1 MSEWKAGGKAMVDL
15 VQGPGDAHTFHIQS
29 SGGPYFLVS
38 ASALQPV
45 ADPHQALKDAV
56 IEKVKAW
63 RQAGVQLR
71 ASGIAD
77 VWIAID
83 ALTAAQTP
91 PKPDLVEVFYEVA
104 GYNLS
109 VCSSQTWKLCRSKPD
124 ECACRRYIT
133 EGLAAVDAAR
143 GAMTPEE
150 LAAELERLGTPISGQ
165 DERERGFAQGCAYA
179 ASLIRQCLCA
189 KEKPNA
195 E

>member
-15 VQGPGDAHTFHIQS
+15 VQGPGDAHTFHIPS

-56 IEKVKAW
+56 VEAAKVYMKE
-63 RQAGVQLR
+63 G
-71 ASGIAD
+71 AD
-77 VWIAID
+77 VALYQELRKAVD
-83 ALTAAQTP
+83 AFTAAQTP

-165 DERERGFAQGCAYA
+165 DEKERGFAQGCAYA

>member
-15 VQGPGDAHTFHIQS
+15 VQDPGDAHTFHIPS

-56 IEKVKAW
+56 VEAAKVYMKE
-63 RQAGVQLR
+63 G
-71 ASGIAD
+71 AD
-77 VWIAID
+77 VALYQELRKAVD
-83 ALTAAQTP
+83 AFTAAQTP

-165 DERERGFAQGCAYA
+165 DEKERGFAQGCAYA